1 MYMYLSLSLVVVK
14 RALLRL
20 PVVSPLLS
28 LLKPEGESRDLSH
41 DLSVDYDPRQQKS
54 WSHSKEPLTSSL
66 TYQVRLL
73 VSVVTIRPRPFLD
86 EYTFKQQ
93 LEEGG
98 VCQLLIGLLTHS
110 DCDVIRNVMKSL
122 SLLTRYHKSRQS
134 IDEAN
139 GKGDL
144 CYRIFNS

>member
-1 MYMYLSLSLVVVK
+1 MVVK

-41 DLSVDYDPRQQKS
+41 DLSVDCDPRQQKN

-73 VSVVTIRPRPFLD
+73 VFVVTIRPRPFLD

-134 IDEAN
+134 INEAN
-139 GKGDL
+139 GKRDL
-144 CYRIFNS
+144 CCRIFNS